1 MSSLSLKTNHFIE
14 EGFIQTRGYKVV
26 AAVWEKEFIQF
37 LAALAV

>member
-1 MSSLSLKTNHFIE
+1 MSSLSLKTNHFI